1 MEYLYKLWYQNIEQ
15 ARSRYDYYL
24 KDGASVMLPFE
35 IRPIHHDA
43 SYPLFYRASNEL
55 LLAVER
61 IYRQDVSLQDL
72 GGKLPDLAKR
82 DFLSTLIVEEIFNSN
97 EIEHVRSTRQEI
109 ARSVRDVLAD
119 KPNSKHRFNSMAHS
133 YFGLTNGEM
142 KRPQTLQDLRTIY
155 DYITA
160 GEIAEDDLPD
170 GQWFHK
176 GANVVETS
184 TGKVIHRGL
193 MPEARINATLQALL
207 DFMARQDLPALVQVA
222 VEHYVFGYVHPFYD
236 GNGRT
241 GRFLSSLY
249 ISEIC
254 SEFTAY
260 ALSQGC
266 HLMQKQYY
274 EIFERLNK
282 FNSFGEMNVFIDGF
296 LEIIIQGQQK
306 ILENIQERWAL
317 LNKAQQRI
325 SDDARLADDALKRAL
340 LFTLEQ
346 KRLFDDYSEGLT
358 RKELSEIHAQ
368 TSYHHLC
375 RVLDALEAD
384 GCIRR
389 VRKRPASYVSAMIDG
404 ER

>member
-1 MEYLYKLWYQNIEQ
+1 MT
-15 ARSRYDYYL
+15 
-24 KDGASVMLPFE
+24 F
-35 IRPIHHDA
+35 
-43 SYPLFYRASNEL
+43 
-55 LLAVER
+55 
-61 IYRQDVSLQDL
+61 
-72 GGKLPDLAKR
+72 
-82 DFLSTLIVEEIFNSN
+82 VEEIFNSN

-133 YFGLTNGEM
+133 YFGLTNGKM
-142 KRPQTLQDLRTIY
+142 KRPQTLQDIRVIY

-160 GEIAEDDLPD
+160 GEIAENDLPD
-170 GQWFHK
+170 GQWFRK

-193 MPEARINATLQALL
+193 MPEACINETLQALL

-222 VEHYVFGYVHPFYD
+222 VAHYVFGYVHPFYD

-266 HLMQKQYY
+266 RLMQKQYY

-282 FNSFGEMNVFIDGF
+282 FNSFGEMNVFLDGF
-296 LEIIIQGQQK
+296 FEIIIQGQKK

-317 LNKAQQRI
+317 LGKALEMVEN
-325 SDDARLADDALKRAL
+325 DARLTGDVLKKDVV
-340 LFTLEQ
+340 FTLEQ
-346 KRLFDDYSEGLT
+346 KRLFDDYNKGLT
-358 RKELSEIHAQ
+358 RKELSEIHSKAA
-368 TSYHHLC
+368 YYHLC
-375 RVLDALEAD
+375 RVLDSLEAD

-389 VRKRPASYVSAMIDG
+389 VRKKPVTYVSVMNA
-404 ER
+404 EA